1 MNDIASPL
9 VSLIVR
15 SSARAT
21 LQTALDSIGLQDYPR
36 LEVIVVAASGRDHPS
51 LPDRIGPH
59 PLHLVKSDGRLSR
72 PQAANAG
79 LDAVRGDWIT
89 FLDDD
94 DLLLSGHVAG
104 LVAAQRNAQ
113 GARLIYT
120 LALGRFAD
128 GHTESWG
135 RPYSLSE
142 LYERNF
148 IHLSTALFARSL
160 VVDDGCRF
168 DEAFEIMQ
176 DWDFF
181 LQCAQHTRFHFEP
194 RQTFEWHV
202 DLGTSGTGVGGN
214 KDAARFA
221 RFRDAIYAKWNGPR
235 VALAARVKRLLEEAA
250 ASLRARDFG
259 GAEARCREALTA
271 SPGDPWAL
279 NTLAL
284 VYRAGGWLPD
294 AELAQAYAV
303 AVRPNNPSLLYN
315 LAEIHRERGDLARS
329 RSCLQR
335 ALELAPDF
343 APAQTLLAALDAQRG

>member
-1 MNDIASPL
+1 MTDTASPL
-9 VSLIVR
+9 VSVIVR

-21 LQTALDSIGLQDYPR
+21 LEEALASIGAQGYR
-36 LEVIVVAASGRDHPS
+36 QLEAIVVAASGPDHPP
-51 LPDRIGPH
+51 LAPRAGPH
-59 PLHLVKSDGRLSR
+59 PLRLVASAVSLSR

-79 LDAVRGDWIT
+79 IDAAQGDWIT

-94 DLLLSGHVAG
+94 DAMLPGHVAG
-104 LVAAQRNAQ
+104 LVAAQRSAA
-113 GARLIYT
+113 GARLVYT

-128 GHTESWG
+128 GRRESWG
-135 RPYSLSE
+135 KPYSLSE

-160 VVDDGCRF
+160 LADGCRF

-181 LQCAQHTRFHFEP
+181 LQCAQRTRFHFEP
-194 RQTFEWHV
+194 RQTFEWRV
-202 DLGTSGTGVGGN
+202 DLGSSGTGVAGN
-214 KDAARFA
+214 QDPARFA
-221 RFRDAIYAKWNGPR
+221 RFRDAIYAKWSAPR
-235 VALAARVKRLLEEAA
+235 QALAARVKQLLEDAA
-250 ASLRARDFG
+250 ANLRLGDFG
-259 GAEARCREALTA
+259 SAEARCRQALAA

-284 VYRAGGWLPD
+284 VYRSTGRLPD
-294 AELAQAYAV
+294 AEVAQAYAV

-315 LAEIHRERGDLARS
+315 LAEIHRARGDLARA
-329 RSCLQR
+329 RDCARR

-343 APAQTLLAALDAQRG
+343 APAQALLAAIDAQHG